1 MSILTHKKTSAELAV
16 ATADLALSASAI
28 LELEARLED
37 ATKSADA
44 LAVDLK
50 QAEADLV
57 AKVSEL
63 DATKVELAESVAK
76 QSGFDDLVN
85 KKVIATLSSKGTIPA
100 PEAATDEETFSDLK
114 AEYEKLPKGQAR
126 IDFRKANRSLFQ

>member
-1 MSILTHKKTSAELAV
+1 MSILNHKKTSAELAV
-16 ATADLALSASAI
+16 ATADLALNASAI

-37 ATKSADA
+37 ADKSAA
-44 LAVDLK
+44 TLEIDLK
-50 QAEADLV
+50 QAEA
-57 AKVSEL
+57 
-63 DATKVELAESVAK
+63 
-76 QSGFDDLVN
+76 DDLVN